1 MAKTPAAPG
10 SINGSIAALV
20 ATRDSV
26 VAAAPATDSRLI
38 LLDDIVPSPFQ
49 PPRRRA
55 PPEETLLPL
64 ADNIEKHGQ
73 LQNIIVRQVGAKWE
87 LLGGERRWRAHMLLR
102 ARALLDRRAK
112 WETIRADV
120 RNVPDAE
127 AADIVASE
135 NFQRED
141 IHPLDEAFTYEQLM
155 VIHNFQQA
163 KQLADHIDGPL
174 RTIQRLLQLH
184 RAPQFLKDAM
194 TKGILVEGAGEDAG
208 RAHRTLDKEQA
219 LVFLRF
225 HSELM
230 KASAAEEPPRDVVLA
245 QAEAD
250 SARRGLEAAT
260 DLTSKEGA
268 RKRLEA
274 AGAAENRAMER
285 HQKEQA
291 RRADARTKGAIDR
304 ALREN
309 WSLRRVEAFHR
320 GVSGEKAGPAPAKP
334 EKSGPT
340 AVSATLFTDDG
351 LTLVVHRP
359 ALQSAPKE
367 LRERLDLL
375 LCDLRA
381 TLVSVGLGDEA
392 SKSGSSPTSALTP
405 GDPETGSENDP
416 EPDPAVGEIRGSGA
430 GSLSAVDRAQ
440 PEAAKS

>member
-1 MAKTPAAPG
+1 MAKAPAG

-38 LLDDIVPSPFQ
+38 LLDDIAPSPFQ

-73 LQNIIVRQVGAKWE
+73 LQNIIVRRVGAKWE
-87 LLGGERRWRAHMLLR
+87 LLGGERRWRAHQILR
-102 ARALLDRRAK
+102 ARALPDRRAK

-120 RNVPDAE
+120 REVADAE

-163 KQLADHIDGPL
+163 KQLADHIDRPL

-194 TKGILVEGAGEDAG
+194 TKGSLVEGAGEGAG

-230 KASAAEEPPRDVVLA
+230 KASAAGEPPRDAVLA
-245 QAEAD
+245 RAEAD
-250 SARRGLEAAT
+250 SARRDLEAAT
-260 DLTSKEGA
+260 DLSSNEAA
-268 RKRLEA
+268 RKRLETA
-274 AGAAENRAMER
+274 SVAEKRAVER

-320 GVSGEKAGPAPAKP
+320 GVSGEKPEPRVAPANP
-334 EKSGPT
+334 ERSGATTP
-340 AVSATLFTDDG
+340 SATLFTDDG

-359 ALQSAPKE
+359 ALRSAPKE
-367 LRERLDLL
+367 MREQLELL
-375 LCDLRA
+375 LCDLHA
-381 TLVSVGLGDEA
+381 TLVSLGLGE
-392 SKSGSSPTSALTP
+392 SKSGSPPTSALTP
-405 GDPETGSENDP
+405 GDPETGSESDP
-416 EPDPAVGEIRGSGA
+416 EPDPEHGGIRGSGTR
-430 GSLSAVDRAQ
+430 SFSAENGGQ
-440 PEAAKS
+440 PQGAKS

>member
-1 MAKTPAAPG
+1 MAKPPTG

-38 LLDDIVPSPFQ
+38 LLDDIAPSPFQ
-49 PPRRRA
+49 PPRRCA
-55 PPEETLLPL
+55 PTEETLLPL

-73 LQNIIVRQVGAKWE
+73 LQNIIVRQVGTKWE
-87 LLGGERRWRAHMLLR
+87 LLGGERRWRAHMILR
-102 ARALLDRRAK
+102 ARALPDRRAK
-112 WETIRADV
+112 WETIRAVV
-120 RNVPDAE
+120 RNVGDAE

-163 KQLADHIDGPL
+163 KQLADHIDRPL

-194 TKGILVEGAGEDAG
+194 TKGLLVEGAGEGAG

-219 LVFLRF
+219 LVFQRF
-225 HSELM
+225 HAELM
-230 KASAAEEPPRDVVLA
+230 KTSAAEEAPRDAVLA
-245 QAEAD
+245 RAEAD
-250 SARRGLEAAT
+250 SARRDLEAAT
-260 DLTSKEGA
+260 DLMTKEAA
-268 RKRLEA
+268 RKRLET
-274 AGAAENRAMER
+274 AGAAEKRAVER

-320 GVSGEKAGPAPAKP
+320 GVSDDKAEAAPRAAPAKSVP
-334 EKSGPT
+334 AKP
-340 AVSATLFTDDG
+340 SATLFTDDG
-351 LTLVVHRP
+351 RTLVVHRP
-359 ALQSAPKE
+359 ALRSAPKE
-367 LRERLDLL
+367 LREKLELL
-375 LCDLRA
+375 LCDLHT
-381 TLVSVGLGDEA
+381 TLVGLELGEA
-392 SKSGSSPTSALTP
+392 NSGSSPTSALTS
-405 GDPETGSENDP
+405 GDPEAGSKSDPQPDP
-416 EPDPAVGEIRGSGA
+416 ELGGIRGSGT
-430 GSLSAVDRAQ
+430 
-440 PEAAKS
+440 